1 LIQIPEI
8 SGFEVQYVDEFQKDM
23 VYEREDGNGFQ
34 CTLCGAILTQKS
46 VAKTHVLRM
55 HITPEYYQCNLCY
68 ETIKHK
74 FYFRKHISEKHFKGG
89 KNLIKNY
96 ALLVPR
102 PDNQIKIKGESK

>member
-1 LIQIPEI
+1 MSEF
-8 SGFEVQYVDEFQKDM
+8 SGFEAQYVDEFRKDM
-23 VYEREDGNGFQ
+23 VHEREDGNGFQ
-34 CTLCGAILTQKS
+34 CTLCGKIMTQKS
-46 VAKTHVLRM
+46 VGKTHVLRT

-96 ALLVPR
+96 ASLVPR
-102 PDNQIKIKGESK
+102 PDNQIRIKGESK